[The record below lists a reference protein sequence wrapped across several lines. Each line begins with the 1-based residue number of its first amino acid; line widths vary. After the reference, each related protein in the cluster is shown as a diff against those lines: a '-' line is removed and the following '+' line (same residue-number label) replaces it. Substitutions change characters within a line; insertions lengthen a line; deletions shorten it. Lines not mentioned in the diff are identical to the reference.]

1 MVELR
6 SPKPLV
12 GVRFPPPVLVRNIRK
27 KMELLKEL
35 FRFRRYKASQ
45 GRLIRRLT
53 MVGVWVL
60 FLTGAWKCTH
70 MDYTWLA
77 NVCTW
82 FFGWNAQL
90 QAATEANAA
99 ETIDA
104 LASQIQA
111 FTGSFALIFSYS
123 LAGVI
128 ALFGIWFGYRLIN
141 WVMFADFL
149 ISVEGE
155 MAKVSWPGKAE
166 LKSSTIVVLSV
177 FTLLAGMIYL
187 YDLILVFLFRSIGVM

>member
-1 MVELR
+1 
-6 SPKPLV
+6 
-12 GVRFPPPVLVRNIRK
+12 
-27 KMELLKEL
+27 MELLKEL

-77 NVCTW
+77 NFCTW
-82 FFGWNAQL
+82 LFGWNAQL
-90 QAATEANAA
+90 KAAVEANAV
-99 ETIDA
+99 ETVETLTA
-104 LASQIQA
+104 QIQA
-111 FTGSFALIFSYS
+111 FIGSFALIFSYS
-123 LAGVI
+123 LAGAI
-128 ALFGIWFGYRLIN
+128 SLFGIWFGFRLIN
-141 WVMFADFL
+141 WETFGDFL

-177 FTLLAGMIYL
+177 FLLLAGMIYV
-187 YDLILVFLFRSIGVM
+187 YDLILVFFFRSIGVM

>member
-1 MVELR
+1 
-6 SPKPLV
+6 
-12 GVRFPPPVLVRNIRK
+12 
-27 KMELLKEL
+27 MELLKEL

-60 FLTGAWKCTH
+60 FLTGAWKCTL
-70 MDYTWLA
+70 MDYTWIA
-77 NVCTW
+77 RVMGYSGTSA
-82 FFGWNAQL
+82 G
-90 QAATEANAA
+90 T
-99 ETIDA
+99 
-104 LASQIQA
+104 
-111 FTGSFALIFSYS
+111 FTLIFSYS

-141 WVMFADFL
+141 WVTFGDFL

-166 LKSSTIVVLSV
+166 LRSSTMVVLIV
-177 FTLLAGMIYL
+177 FLLLAAMIYIA
-187 YDLILVFLFRSIGVM
+187 DLFLVFFFKFTGVV